1 MNDAMNPKDLKYTGT
16 HEWVRLAG
24 DTVTVGITEHAAH
37 ALSDLVYLG
46 LPKKGDKVNAGKA
59 CGEIESVKAVS
70 DINSPVDG
78 EVVETN
84 DGLADNLGDI
94 TSDPYGKGWLVK
106 IKLKGKAPGSLMGSG
121 AYDKLVAESA

>member
-1 MNDAMNPKDLKYTGT
+1 MNPKDLKYTST
-16 HEWVRLAG
+16 HEWLRLAG
-24 DTVTVGITEHAAH
+24 DTATIGITDHAAH

-46 LPKKGDKVNAGKA
+46 LPKKGDKVTAGKA

-78 EVVETN
+78 EVLDVN
-84 DGLADNLGDI
+84 SALADSLGDI
-94 TSDPYGKGWLVK
+94 ASDPYGKGWLVK
-106 IKLKGKAPGSLMGSG
+106 IKLKGRAPGSLLDAA